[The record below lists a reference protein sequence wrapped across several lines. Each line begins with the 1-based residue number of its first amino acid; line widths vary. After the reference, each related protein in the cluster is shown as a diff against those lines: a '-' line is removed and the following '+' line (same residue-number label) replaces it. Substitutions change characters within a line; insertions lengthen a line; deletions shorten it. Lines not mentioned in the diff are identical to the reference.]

1 MMMEN
6 LMPEFGN
13 KTFDGGIV
21 SPISRYHDITISR
34 CWLLAAGCWPATF
47 FIVGTARGAGK
58 DPYCP

>member
-21 SPISRYHDITISR
+21 SPISRYHDIT
-34 CWLLAAGCWPATF
+34 LLAAGCWPATF

-58 DPYCP
+58 DP